1 MSANGPCPFLPPG
14 EASLSASSMKRAGK
28 ERGEAF
34 FLLALEC
41 SQSLWQKG
49 LPAQAILLLN
59 RAFSADLPGGEPA
72 PGGWPLPYRAMRW
85 LMEERREGQFIGNPR
100 RHFQHLATRMV
111 EPRRELRSWR
121 AWACWWYAVEVFPD
135 LPDDEKQIAEE
146 GIVLPGPE
154 KILSALETVGH
165 PGEAVLWHSCLN
177 STSPVSLRVRP

>member
-1 MSANGPCPFLPPG
+1 
-14 EASLSASSMKRAGK
+14 MKMAGK

-34 FLLALEC
+34 YLLALEC
-41 SQSLWQKG
+41 AQSLWQKG

-59 RAFSADLPGGEPA
+59 RAFSADLRGVEPL

-85 LMEERREGQFIGNPR
+85 VMEERREGQFIGNPR

-121 AWACWWYAVEVFPD
+121 AWACWWYAVEVFP
-135 LPDDEKQIAEE
+135 EKKKKKKQITGE

-154 KILSALETVGH
+154 EILAALETLGL
-165 PGEAVLWHSCLN
+165 PGEAALWQSCLN
-177 STSPVSLRVRP
+177 STSPVSL